1 MGHGPSTPWITP
13 LPLLSIRFWTIRAK
27 YFGGDFVLYGSK
39 IYQALEDIEAGSPF
53 NPAQWYDV
61 VGIDI
66 GAPPADGKLYGLV
79 SDGLSYVWTETV
91 NRAGDSMLGP
101 LLLLDEVP
109 RAPLAAV
116 PKQWVDKIPIA
127 FPVVGKPI
135 ASTSIFIPIVIPMFI
150 PASLDGTMG
159 FANVAATADAVFTLN
174 RIGSAGVVTPLGT
187 ITAPAGSKTNFIL
200 AGIGMRLAVGILRC
214 DYLLQRKT

>member
-1 MGHGPSTPWITP
+1 M
-13 LPLLSIRFWTIRAK
+13 
-27 YFGGDFVLYGSK
+27 LYGPR
-39 IYQALEDIEAGSPF
+39 Y
-53 NPAQWYDV
+53 
-61 VGIDI
+61 
-66 GAPPADGKLYGLV
+66 LV
-79 SDGLSYVWTETV
+79 GLSYVWTETV

-135 ASTSIFIPIVIPMFI
+135 AATSIFIPIVIPMFI

-187 ITAPAGSKTNFIL
+187 ITAPAGSKLIFIPQYNE
-200 AGIGMRLAVGILRC
+200 
-214 DYLLQRKT
+214 D